1 MPILSDKSI
10 ILYLLLAF
18 IPISIILNQFSEN
31 KLLIFITAGLA
42 IIPLAKL
49 IGDATEHLGS
59 YYGATLGSLLNVTFG
74 NATEIVISI
83 SAINAGLFL
92 FVKASIIGSI
102 LSNIILIFGLSIL
115 AGGLKNKEQVFNKE
129 NISIQTSMLFLA
141 ITVLAI
147 PTILTITITGSP
159 EININSTEGN
169 SKIQFI
175 SDLFA
180 MVLLAVYLASLLFT
194 FLTHRYLFVTSIDR
208 NKNINSIKDQSITK
222 NQSKSKVSANSLVN
236 NNYEKEYNNLEK
248 VWTKK
253 KSFII
258 LTASILGVA
267 IISEI
272 LVGSVEEVAH
282 NFGIGEIF
290 IGAVIIG
297 LVGNAAEHASA
308 IMLATKNK
316 LDISI
321 GIATG
326 SGTQIALFVTPV
338 LVIIGFLIGRSFNL
352 VFTVFEVVSLFLAV
366 IILRW
371 ISQDGKSNWF
381 EGIMLT
387 AVFIVFAIG
396 FYFID

>member
-1 MPILSDKSI
+1 M
-10 ILYLLLAF
+10 LLAF